1 MLTCSSECDKIL
13 LKGGG
18 ENINISERIKNC
30 RKALNLSQAAFG
42 QQIGVSRDSINNVEN
57 KRADVSDIVVKS
69 ICREFHV
76 NECWLRTGEGEMF
89 VRKTRNDELAEFFGQ
104 LSQEDDSFKKRLIS
118 ALSRLD
124 VNSWEALEKFA
135 NDLFT
140 KDGEEQA

>member
-1 MLTCSSECDKIL
+1 M
-13 LKGGG
+13 
-18 ENINISERIKNC
+18 NQRIKDV
-30 RKALNLSQAAFG
+30 RKALGLTQEDFAARLGLTRGAITNIEF
-42 QQIGVSRDSINNVEN
+42 N
-57 KRADVSDIVVKS
+57 KTEPKPLLVQL
-69 ICREFHV
+69 ICKEFNV
-76 NECWLRTGEGEMF
+76 NEFWLRTGEGEMF
-89 VRKTRNDELAEFFGQ
+89 IRKTRNDELAEFFGQ